1 MRLISAREAQA
12 ATRKSNS
19 QWYLEISQ
27 GTIPEGV
34 RIGKNSVAWPEHEI
48 NAINQAR
55 VAGYTDEKI
64 KELVRAL
71 VEKRKAIDPL
81 ASIVAGEVH
90 HG

>member
-34 RIGKNSVAWPEHEI
+34 RIGKNSVAWPDHEI
-48 NAINQAR
+48 KAINQAR
-55 VAGYTDEKI
+55 IAGYTDDQI
-64 KELVRAL
+64 RELVKTLMER
-71 VEKRKAIDPL
+71 RKAIDPL
-81 ASIVAGEVH
+81 SALAESEV
-90 HG
+90 